1 MELRIKQLI
10 KRLSFLGY
18 CTFQIKSILQ
28 EAAGGQDMDAE
39 NYLQSVDTIV
49 VLEKYEKLGMHFQN
63 CYSK

>member
-1 MELRIKQLI
+1 VELRINQLI

-28 EAAGGQDMDAE
+28 EAGCGSDLTAGSNHQC
-39 NYLQSVDTIV
+39 VDTIG